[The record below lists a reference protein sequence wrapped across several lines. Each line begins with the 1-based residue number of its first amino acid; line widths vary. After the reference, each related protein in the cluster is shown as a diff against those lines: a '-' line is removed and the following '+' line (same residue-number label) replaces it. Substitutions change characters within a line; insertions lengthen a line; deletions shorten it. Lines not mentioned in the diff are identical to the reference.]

1 MKRFAEYLRFSSS
14 PQDKLSS
21 PEAHQRENRAYVERV
36 GGVIVAT
43 YRDTISGR
51 VRERAGLDQLLA
63 DCKRGLFDAVVIYD
77 ITRAGRKA
85 LVTHQIAEEI
95 VSAGVE
101 LHSTLHGQ
109 YQFDD
114 EMGEFRFGADVLF
127 AQVDYRRTVRRLYDN
142 RIQAAQVG
150 RALPTGRLPYGL
162 RRVYDPQTGK
172 PRAEYDPQLKD
183 VPRMI
188 FEWADQ
194 GIGTVRICKRLHEL
208 GYPAPMQP
216 YWQKDTV
223 LKMLR
228 NPAYT
233 GEWRHVYKRK
243 KGGPIE
249 VTIRLPPLVDKDL
262 FERVQARL
270 ANLKR
275 GGRKVSWQTV
285 FPLIGMI
292 FCSQCGRRLKLGG
305 NRHWPRSCPV
315 FCPKPGCSGVGYHRY
330 PTLEAACLGLADEA
344 IKRKITALPVFP
356 LQPLSPRPNPAKL
369 KSLEARRAKIQQGWE
384 LGLYTAEEVKKRL
397 EEIRAEMKALE
408 AQMSRVETTKP
419 VKLPK
424 QPLPEQLREAGVCFV
439 VYPDREIVMSVR
451 SSLN

>member
-36 GGVIVAT
+36 GGAIVAT

-63 DCKRGLFDAVVIYD
+63 DCRRGLFDAVVIYD

-95 VSAGVE
+95 ISAGVE
-101 LHSTLHGQ
+101 LHSALHGQ

-114 EMGEFRFGADVLF
+114 EMGEFRFGADALF
-127 AQVDYRRTVRRLYDN
+127 AQVDYQRTVRRLYDS
-142 RIQAAQVG
+142 RIQAAQAG
-150 RALPTGRLPYGL
+150 QGLPTGRLPYGL
-162 RRVYDPQTGK
+162 RRVYDPQTGR
-172 PRAEYDPQLKD
+172 PRAEYDPVLKD

-216 YWQKDTV
+216 YWQSDTI

-233 GEWRHVYKRK
+233 GEWRHTYRRK
-243 KGGPIE
+243 KGGPVE
-249 VTIRLPPLVDKDL
+249 VIIRLPPLVDRDL

-270 ANLKR
+270 ARLKR
-275 GGRKVSWQTV
+275 GGRKASWHAV
-285 FPLIGMI
+285 YRLIGMLL
-292 FCSQCGRRLKLGG
+292 CSRCGRRLKIGG
-305 NRHWPRSCPV
+305 NRQWPRSCV
-315 FCPKPGCSGVGYHRY
+315 VYCPKLGCPGVGYHRY
-330 PTLEAACLGLADEA
+330 SALEAACLALADEA
-344 IKRKITALPVFP
+344 IKRKTTVLPVFP
-356 LQPLSPRPNPAKL
+356 VPLPPQPNPARL

-384 LGLYTAEEVKKRL
+384 LGLYTAEEAKKRL
-397 EEIRAEMKALE
+397 EEVQAEMASLR
-408 AQMSRVETTKP
+408 AQISRKEVTRP
-419 VKLPK
+419 VTLPK

-439 VYPDREIVMSVR
+439 VHPDRKIVMSVHG
-451 SSLN
+451 SLN